1 MISKETWVIMSTC
14 RKVIAAGN
22 PRDRKLIK
30 VEDAE
35 SQRILTYTTK
45 GKAESAFKKN
55 GFWPRYK
62 ENYNDPDLELEAV
75 KVRITYEEITHE

>member
-14 RKVIAAGN
+14 RTVIAAGN

-30 VEDAE
+30 GGDAG

-55 GFWPRYK
+55 GFWPKYK
-62 ENYNDPDLELEAV
+62 ENYNDPDLDLEAV
-75 KVRITYEEITHE
+75 KVNITYEEVVDE

>member
-14 RKVIAAGN
+14 RKIIAAGN

-30 VEDAE
+30 VEDAD

-45 GKAESAFKKN
+45 GKAEGAFKKN
-55 GFWPRYK
+55 GFWPKYK
-62 ENYNDPDLELEAV
+62 ENYNDPDVELEAV
-75 KVRITYEEITHE
+75 KVNITYKESVDE